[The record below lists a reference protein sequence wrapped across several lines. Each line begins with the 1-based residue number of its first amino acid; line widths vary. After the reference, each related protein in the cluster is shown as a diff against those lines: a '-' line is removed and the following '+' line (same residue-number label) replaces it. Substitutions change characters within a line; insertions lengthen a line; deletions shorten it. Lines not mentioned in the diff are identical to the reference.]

1 MPFKPWPLLLT
12 RRDQHRKP
20 PAADHSSSTHLQCAA
35 AACADRIK
43 PTHGLNEMASV
54 HGRMHAFPRPSSAMH
69 GSGQA
74 ARSGRREAQT
84 DRWQACR
91 GWRHSLWQR
100 IPRQRGA
107 GKRNAGHGTLRRRPT
122 RAARNSA
129 ATQDRPA
136 CRSHTAVSAAV
147 NRHGVLPTSHR
158 RALHCCASPP
168 SAQWMA
174 ARQTGKQ
181 KTALRRF
188 HVVPGTGIEPVRSCP
203 RRILSPLRL
212 PVSPPGQTRIGCLKR
227 PQHGIL
233 PSAQIARE

>member
-1 MPFKPWPLLLT
+1 MRRSHQANPRLERNDFRAWP
-12 RRDQHRKP
+12 HACFPK
-20 PAADHSSSTHLQCAA
+20 AIIDHAW
-35 AACADRIK
+35 
-43 PTHGLNEMASV
+43 V
-54 HGRMHAFPRPSSAMH
+54 W
-69 GSGQA
+69 GQA
-74 ARSGRREAQT
+74 ARSGRRQAQT

-107 GKRNAGHGTLRRRPT
+107 GKRNAGHGTLRRRLT
-122 RAARNSA
+122 RTALEQRRQHRIAQPAA
-129 ATQDRPA
+129 ATPRCPLRSTGTVCCRPLPQA
-136 CRSHTAVSAAV
+136 GSALL
-147 NRHGVLPTSHR
+147 RQ
-158 RALHCCASPP
+158 PP

>member
-1 MPFKPWPLLLT
+1 MAACTLSQGRHRPCMGLARLRGRAGA
-12 RRDQHRKP
+12 RRKRTDGKRAADGDIRFGSEYPGSVGLASVTPVTARCAAGPPGRPGTAQPHRIAQ
-20 PAADHSSSTHLQCAA
+20 PAAATPRYPLRSTGTVC
-35 AACADRIK
+35 C
-43 PTHGLNEMASV
+43 
-54 HGRMHAFPRPSSAMH
+54 RPLPQAGSA
-69 GSGQA
+69 
-74 ARSGRREAQT
+74 
-84 DRWQACR
+84 
-91 GWRHSLWQR
+91 LL
-100 IPRQRGA
+100 RQ
-107 GKRNAGHGTLRRRPT
+107 
-122 RAARNSA
+122 
-129 ATQDRPA
+129 
-136 CRSHTAVSAAV
+136 
-147 NRHGVLPTSHR
+147 
-158 RALHCCASPP
+158 PP